1 MRIKLDDD
9 ATSASTFAPTTV
21 KGGAA
26 RGGRGMANGWGREQG
41 TAAVMWV
48 LLLMAHVHK
57 FMITYDTKRMM
68 KRLKG
73 KANRRGHMQQASVQQ
88 NSSHF

>member
-1 MRIKLDDD
+1 MMTQHQLQHLHLHQRKAVLQ
-9 ATSASTFAPTTV
+9 
-21 KGGAA
+21 
-26 RGGRGMANGWGREQG
+26 GGRGRANGWGREQG

-73 KANRRGHMQQASVQQ
+73 IANRRRHMQQASVQQ